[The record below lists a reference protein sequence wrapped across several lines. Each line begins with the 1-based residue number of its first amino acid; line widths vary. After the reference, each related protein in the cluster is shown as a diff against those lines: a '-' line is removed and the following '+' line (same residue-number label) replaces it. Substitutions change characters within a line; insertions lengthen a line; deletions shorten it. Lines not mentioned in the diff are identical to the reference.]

1 MREYHYFLFTVFGWI
16 DGERFTQ
23 PEQAG
28 TYELPVGF
36 IKGRFVQE
44 FFTGQSFASFR
55 IVVIEDGG
63 AGK

>member
-1 MREYHYFLFTVFGWI
+1 MRGYHYFLFTVFGWI

-23 PEQAG
+23 PERPA

-36 IKGRFVQE
+36 IKGRQVQE
-44 FFTGQSFASFR
+44 FFTGQSFAAFR